1 MTARE
6 DYFLHERL
14 SKLAKY
20 IHEKKMNSS
29 KTRELIADI
38 FFKVDR
44 HLSLQGLFVLMR
56 KNFPRI
62 GISTVYRTLKVLQEA
77 GLAVERRF
85 SDSETVYENYDSE
98 NHHDHAICLNCS
110 SIFEFENREIEA
122 LQMEVAKKLEFV
134 LIEHKLELYGYCKKC
149 HEKIRVDP

>member
-6 DYFLHERL
+6 DYFLYERRA
-14 SKLAKY
+14 KLARF

-29 KTRELIADI
+29 KTRDIIADI
-38 FFKVDR
+38 FFKADR
-44 HLSLQGLFVLMR
+44 HVSLQSLFDLVR

-110 SIFEFENREIEA
+110 SILEFENQEIEA

-149 HEKIRVDP
+149 HEKIKADS